1 MVNTEDEDVERELY
15 FLIAKFLSKGPC
27 VRAGLAL
34 KEELVEHQLLRRRVD
49 WRGEEHDQTYEETV
63 TENNHIPDDFLL
75 RIAKRS
81 DLWSSNVY
89 QGV

>member
-63 TENNHIPDDFLL
+63 HFYPIYRSCRLRDLKLFL
-75 RIAKRS
+75 
-81 DLWSSNVY
+81 DL
-89 QGV
+89 